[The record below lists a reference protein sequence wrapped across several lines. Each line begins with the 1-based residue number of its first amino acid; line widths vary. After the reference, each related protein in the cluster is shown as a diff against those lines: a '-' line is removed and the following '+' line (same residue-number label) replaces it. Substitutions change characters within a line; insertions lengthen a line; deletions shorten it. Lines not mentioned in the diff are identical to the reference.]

1 MVQLAQCVYF
11 IKTGNFGGGVKE
23 RDAIFWITAQE
34 LLLSSSLCV
43 VPGCVATRL
52 SHFQAF
58 GVLSGLGGACPG
70 MIGVWTVMPFE
81 LGDEEILCCYLSES
95 LQGFNWIGGEEP
107 TSYELCRAAVLML
120 KTD

>member
-1 MVQLAQCVYF
+1 MQI
-11 IKTGNFGGGVKE
+11 IKWFSWHSVSTLLKQVILGGVKE

-43 VPGCVATRL
+43 VSGCVATRL

-70 MIGVWTVMPFE
+70 MIGV
-81 LGDEEILCCYLSES
+81 
-95 LQGFNWIGGEEP
+95 
-107 TSYELCRAAVLML
+107 
-120 KTD
+120 